1 MPVTLSGRFSASSIS
16 NLTLSAFDFMTI
28 TFSPKLSNC
37 STIDLRAPSP
47 IPVSEITAA
56 TPMDMP
62 KTVKNVLSRFDVMPS
77 NAINAENFN
86 LTSRF
91 EIFSLFCIIITP

>member
-1 MPVTLSGRFSASSIS
+1 
-16 NLTLSAFDFMTI
+16 
-28 TFSPKLSNC
+28 
-37 STIDLRAPSP
+37 
-47 IPVSEITAA
+47 
-56 TPMDMP
+56 
-62 KTVKNVLSRFDVMPS
+62 MPS